1 MAHPTKHIVNTT
13 KWSALLLALA
23 LAPLAARAEPLAL
36 QLDDGGGARYR
47 GGYSP
52 SLGAPVG
59 TWSFQPQIGL
69 SIPDSV
75 YDVGPRITLEGMY
88 AAVDLAPKV
97 RLDIGPRGSFAYHS
111 FDGGSLWVLDF
122 LPDLKLRFAPSDR
135 VGLYGDFGVGL
146 GIMHWGF
153 DFDGSETRATATF
166 QFGFGAAFA
175 VSPGLN
181 LTTEV
186 RFNFY
191 TRSGSPTL
199 ITIPTIG
206 LEFF

>member
-1 MAHPTKHIVNTT
+1 MNEHIVNTMKRT
-13 KWSALLLALA
+13 ALLLALA
-23 LAPLAARAEPLAL
+23 LVPVVAFAEPPSLR
-36 QLDDGGGARYR
+36 LDDGGGARYY
-47 GGYSP
+47 GGRA

-59 TWSFQPQIGL
+59 GWSVSPQIAL
-69 SIPDSV
+69 SIPDKNL
-75 YDVGPRITLEGMY
+75 DVGPRFTLEGMY
-88 AAVDLAPKV
+88 AAVDLAPSV

-111 FDGGSLWVLDF
+111 FDGGSYWAFDM
-122 LPDLKLRFAPSDR
+122 LPDLKLRFAPSSR

-146 GIMHWGF
+146 AMLHASD
-153 DFDGSETRATATF
+153 DFGGSDTRAAATI

-175 VSPGLN
+175 LSPGLN

-199 ITIPTIG
+199 ISIPTVG